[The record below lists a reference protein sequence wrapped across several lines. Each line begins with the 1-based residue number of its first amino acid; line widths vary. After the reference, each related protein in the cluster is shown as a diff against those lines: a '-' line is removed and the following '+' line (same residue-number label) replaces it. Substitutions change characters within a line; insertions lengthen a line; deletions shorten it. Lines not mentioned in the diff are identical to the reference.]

1 MRKVGGLMSYL
12 YRGSFEN
19 AKLSGEIEAYRE
31 SRTENI
37 RCKKAIESAIANDF
51 DGYYLGNKGV
61 KRVIA
66 DFGYDRTMWVLA
78 ASILN
83 KKDDGRF
90 SRENKEWARPVIPS
104 YLPQKEIREYS
115 VDSHPAVLNGF
126 IDQVK
131 KRYDRLGL
139 VGEKQ
144 CVQSDK
150 PQDYEKKLLILKPEI
165 LNEQFKD
172 PINQYFY
179 ATGGFGCNPEKSGRK
194 VFGQFLADGEKAQF
208 YREDFC
214 GVADYEQLPKWAV
227 ERIEQIEAP
236 QMKIRVFQIDHDKDG
251 NKFAFM
257 NYDYVQNHGGIKAEN
272 YRQIYGGTVTCDSLE
287 SVFVLCNSDKTP
299 PGYGLNSVQTGE
311 SMSVSNIIE
320 ICDGKDKVFYFC
332 DSVGFKTINFD
343 IDKTDHSDMM
353 KILIVENGKAPYPAE
368 IRHDIHAMQS
378 VVGGCIEPIYFEPK
392 QDALAWCN
400 DEFLLNNSA
409 PNRLVGNCLV
419 HGTFYVS
426 GNCQNEYGEWDSC
439 SLTDKQIEKYTA
451 MFKTPV
457 IVLDQAEEVTEDFEE
472 SEEPEIIMS

>member
-1 MRKVGGLMSYL
+1 MSYL

-19 AKLSGEIEAYRE
+19 AKLSGEMEAYRK
-31 SRTENI
+31 SQKENI
-37 RCKKAIESAIANDF
+37 RCKKAIEKAIANDF
-51 DGYYLGNKGV
+51 DGYYLDDKGV
-61 KRVIA
+61 KKVLA

-90 SRENKEWARPVIPS
+90 SHENKEWANSVISS

-126 IDQVK
+126 IDEVRK
-131 KRYDRLGL
+131 EYNKLEL

-144 CVQSDK
+144 CIRSNE
-150 PQDYEKKLLILKPEI
+150 PQDYERKLLILKPEI

-179 ATGGFGCNPEKSGRK
+179 ATGGFGCDPEKSGKK
-194 VFGQFLADGEKAQF
+194 VFGQFLADSEKAQF

-214 GVADYEQLPKWAV
+214 GVADYEQLPRWAV
-227 ERIEQIEAP
+227 ERLEHIEAP
-236 QMKIRVFQIDHDKDG
+236 QMKIRVFQIDHDKDS
-251 NKFAFM
+251 NRLAFM
-257 NYDYVQNHGGIKAEN
+257 NYDYTQSHGGIKAEN

-287 SVFVLCNSDKTP
+287 SVFALCNSDKTP
-299 PGYGLNSVQTGE
+299 PGYLGE
-311 SMSVSNIIE
+311 SMSVSNVIE
-320 ICDGKDKVFYFC
+320 ICEGKDKGFYFC
-332 DSVGFKTINFD
+332 DSVGFKPIDFD

-392 QDALAWCN
+392 QDAIVWCN
-400 DEFLLNNSA
+400 DEFLLNDSA
-409 PNRLVGNCLV
+409 PNRLVGNCRGQHCGADLV
-419 HGTFYVS
+419 YGTFYVS

-439 SLTDKQIEKYTA
+439 SLTDNQIEKYTA
-451 MFKTPV
+451 MFETPV
-457 IVLDQAEEVTEDFEE
+457 IVLEQAEEETEDFSE
-472 SEEPEIIMS
+472 SEEPEISMS